1 MSSITNSD
9 KVDFEQHA
17 QTVIKVDRLRE
28 LVMEEFDT
36 LDNPET
42 QILDH
47 IKAIETAVKAMFARK
62 GKTH

>member
-17 QTVIKVDRLRE
+17 QAAIKVDRLRE
-28 LVMEEFDT
+28 MVVEEFDT
-36 LDNPET
+36 LDNAQT
-42 QILDH
+42 QILDQ
-47 IKAIETAVKAMFARK
+47 IKAIETTVKAMFARK